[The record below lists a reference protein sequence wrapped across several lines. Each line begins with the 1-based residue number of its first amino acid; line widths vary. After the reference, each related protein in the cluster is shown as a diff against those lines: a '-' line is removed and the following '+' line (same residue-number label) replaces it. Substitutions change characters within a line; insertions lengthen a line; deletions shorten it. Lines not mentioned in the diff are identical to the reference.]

1 MASRSSSNLSLD
13 FSDVPFDEHRTYGI
27 KDWIPG
33 HLLDADVR
41 SQFLFYAENCPAPI
55 FGEAFLITSI
65 SSEYDLDAM
74 DTTYTIVLMD
84 TDGAISSHLISL
96 WNIRKIHT
104 RRSIRMYGEMR

>member
-1 MASRSSSNLSLD
+1 MTSPNCSNLSLD

-41 SQFLFYAENCPAPI
+41 SQFLYYAKNSPAPI

-65 SSEYDLDAM
+65 SSEYDLDTM
-74 DTTYTIVLMD
+74 DTAYTIVLMD
-84 TDGAISSHLISL
+84 EDGAISSHFISL
-96 WNIRKIHT
+96 WDIRKIHT
-104 RRSIRMYGEMR
+104 RRSIRMYGEQL